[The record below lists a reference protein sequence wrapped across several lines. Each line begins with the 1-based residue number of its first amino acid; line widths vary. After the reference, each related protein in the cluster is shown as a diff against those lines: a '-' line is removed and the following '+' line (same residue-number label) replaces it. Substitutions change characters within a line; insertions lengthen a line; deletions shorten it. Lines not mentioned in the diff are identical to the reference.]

1 MELLL
6 KNIGRQVTLSER
18 DKKILSEAFHTK
30 KIKRKQFL
38 QEAGE
43 PSKYLYFVLQ
53 GCLRGY
59 YTDKDGF
66 EHVVSFAIEDWWISD
81 FGFHTGNTSIMTIDT
96 LEDSEVLY
104 IDKPTMDKL
113 YDQVP
118 QLDRYFRIIL
128 QNALMAQMQR
138 IMQINSFTAEERY
151 VAFQKKYPQFLQ
163 RIPQKYLASFLGIIP
178 EFLSKLKK
186 QLLKPAK

>member
-1 MELLL
+1 MELLF
-6 KNIGRQVTLSER
+6 KNIERQVTLSEK

-30 KIKRKQFL
+30 KVKRKHFL
-38 QEAGE
+38 LEAGE
-43 PSKYLYFVLQ
+43 PTKYMYFVLQ
-53 GCLRGY
+53 GCLRAY
-59 YTDKDGF
+59 YIDKNGF
-66 EHVVSFAIEDWWISD
+66 ENVVSFAIEDWWMSD
-81 FGFHTGNTSIMTIDT
+81 FNFHSGAPSILTIDT

-104 IDKPTMDKL
+104 IDKISMDKL

-151 VAFQKKYPQFLQ
+151 VAFQKKYPQFVR
-163 RIPQKYLASFLGIIP
+163 RIPQKYLASFMGITP